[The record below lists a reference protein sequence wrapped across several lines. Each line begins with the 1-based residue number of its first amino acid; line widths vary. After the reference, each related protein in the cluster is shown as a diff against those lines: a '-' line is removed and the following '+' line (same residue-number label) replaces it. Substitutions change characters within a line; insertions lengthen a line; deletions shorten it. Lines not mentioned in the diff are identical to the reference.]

1 MTNMISTHNLFP
13 TPVSYFEFGSPLTEV
28 ELDFITSQETRGN
41 DGNTTSVNNTLFESA
56 EIAEIAR
63 FCQESVDEYI
73 KEVYAPKNDVE
84 VYITQSWANYT
95 QKGQW
100 HHKHDHPNSFISGV
114 FYVQAQK
121 DIDRIFFY
129 KNGYQ
134 QIKLPT
140 DNYNLYNSESWWLGV
155 ETGQLIL
162 FPSHLTH
169 MVQTVQTDE
178 TRISISFNTFLKG
191 YVGDDVTLTGLH
203 L

>member
-1 MTNMISTHNLFP
+1 MNTHNLFP
-13 TPVSYFEFGSPLTEV
+13 TAVTYFDFGSKLTDL
-28 ELDFITSQETRGN
+28 ELKFITEQETRNN
-41 DGNTTSVNNTLFESA
+41 DGNTTSINNNLFESA
-56 EIAEIAR
+56 ELAEVAR
-63 FCQESVDEYI
+63 FCEESLQQYF
-73 KEVYAPKNDVE
+73 KEVYAPKHDVIP
-84 VYITQSWANYT
+84 YITQSWANYT
-95 QKGQW
+95 KKGQW
-100 HHKHDHPNSFISGV
+100 HHKHEHPNSFISGV

-121 DIDRIFFY
+121 DIDKIYFY

-140 DNYNLYNSESWWLGV
+140 DNYNLYNSDSWWLGV

-191 YVGDDVTLTGLH
+191 YIGNDMELTGLH
-203 L
+203 LGA

>member
-1 MTNMISTHNLFP
+1 MNTHYLFP
-13 TPVSYFEFGSPLTEV
+13 TAVTYFDFGSKLTDL
-28 ELDFITSQETRGN
+28 ELKFITEQETRN
-41 DGNTTSVNNTLFESA
+41 NNGNTTSINNNLFESA
-56 EIAEIAR
+56 ELAEVAR
-63 FCQESVDEYI
+63 FCEESLQQYF
-73 KEVYAPKNDVE
+73 KEVYAPKHDVTP
-84 VYITQSWANYT
+84 YITQSWANYT
-95 QKGQW
+95 KKGQW
-100 HHKHDHPNSFISGV
+100 HHKHEHPNSFISGV

-121 DIDRIFFY
+121 DIDKIYFY

-140 DNYNLYNSESWWLGV
+140 DNYNLYNSDSWWLGV

-191 YVGDDVTLTGLH
+191 YIGNDMELTGLH
-203 L
+203 LGA

>member
-1 MTNMISTHNLFP
+1 MNTHNLFP
-13 TPVSYFEFGSPLTEV
+13 TAVTYFDFGSKLTDL
-28 ELDFITSQETRGN
+28 ELKFITEQETRNN
-41 DGNTTSVNNTLFESA
+41 DGNTTSINNNLFESA
-56 EIAEIAR
+56 ELAEVAR
-63 FCQESVDEYI
+63 FCEESLQQYF
-73 KEVYAPKNDVE
+73 KEVYAPKHDVTP
-84 VYITQSWANYT
+84 YITQSWANYT
-95 QKGQW
+95 KKGQW
-100 HHKHDHPNSFISGV
+100 HHKHGHPNSFISGV

-121 DIDRIFFY
+121 DIDKIYFY

-140 DNYNLYNSESWWLGV
+140 DNYNLYNSDSWWLGV

-191 YVGDDVTLTGLH
+191 YIGNDLELTGLH
-203 L
+203 LGA

>member
-1 MTNMISTHNLFP
+1 MNTHNLFP
-13 TPVSYFEFGSPLTEV
+13 TAVTYFDFGSKLTDL
-28 ELDFITSQETRGN
+28 ELKFITEQETRNN
-41 DGNTTSVNNTLFESA
+41 DGNTTSVNNNLFESA
-56 EIAEIAR
+56 ELAEVAR
-63 FCQESVDEYI
+63 FCEESLQQYF
-73 KEVYAPKNDVE
+73 KEVYAPKHDVTP
-84 VYITQSWANYT
+84 YITQSWANYT
-95 QKGQW
+95 KKGQW
-100 HHKHDHPNSFISGV
+100 HHKHGHPNSFISGV

-121 DIDRIFFY
+121 DIDKIYFY

-140 DNYNLYNSESWWLGV
+140 DNYNLYNSDSWWLGV

-191 YVGDDVTLTGLH
+191 YIGNDMELTGLH
-203 L
+203 LGA

>member
-1 MTNMISTHNLFP
+1 MNTHNLFP
-13 TPVSYFEFGSPLTEV
+13 TAVTNFHFGSKLTDL
-28 ELDFITSQETRGN
+28 ELKFITEQETRNN
-41 DGNTTSVNNTLFESA
+41 DGNTTSVNNNLFESA
-56 EIAEIAR
+56 ELAEVAR
-63 FCQESVDEYI
+63 FCEESVQQYF
-73 KEVYAPKNDVE
+73 KEVYAPKHDVTP
-84 VYITQSWANYT
+84 YITQSWANYT
-95 QKGQW
+95 KKGQW
-100 HHKHDHPNSFISGV
+100 HHKHGHPNSFISGV

-121 DIDRIFFY
+121 DIDKIYFY

-140 DNYNLYNSESWWLGV
+140 DNYNLYNSDSWWLGV

-191 YVGDDVTLTGLH
+191 YIGNDMELTGLH
-203 L
+203 LGA

>member
-1 MTNMISTHNLFP
+1 MNTHNLFP
-13 TPVSYFEFGSPLTEV
+13 TAVTYFDFGSKLTDL
-28 ELDFITSQETRGN
+28 ELKFITEQETRNN
-41 DGNTTSVNNTLFESA
+41 DGNTTSINNNLFESA
-56 EIAEIAR
+56 ELAEIAR
-63 FCQESVDEYI
+63 FCEESLQQYF
-73 KEVYAPKNDVE
+73 KEVYAPKHDVIP
-84 VYITQSWANYT
+84 YITQSWANYT
-95 QKGQW
+95 KKGQW
-100 HHKHDHPNSFISGV
+100 HHKHEHPNSFISGV

-121 DIDRIFFY
+121 DIDKIYFY

-140 DNYNLYNSESWWLGV
+140 DNYNLYNSDSWWLGV

-191 YVGDDVTLTGLH
+191 YIGNDMELTGLH
-203 L
+203 LGA

>member
-1 MTNMISTHNLFP
+1 MNTHNLFP
-13 TPVSYFEFGSPLTEV
+13 TAVTYFDFGSKLTDL
-28 ELDFITSQETRGN
+28 ELKFITEQETRNN
-41 DGNTTSVNNTLFESA
+41 DGNTTSVNNNLFESA
-56 EIAEIAR
+56 ELAEVAR
-63 FCQESVDEYI
+63 FCEESLQQYF
-73 KEVYAPKNDVE
+73 KEVYAPKHDVTP
-84 VYITQSWANYT
+84 YITQSWANYT
-95 QKGQW
+95 KKGQW
-100 HHKHDHPNSFISGV
+100 HHKHGHPNSFISGV

-121 DIDRIFFY
+121 DIDKIYFY

-140 DNYNLYNSESWWLGV
+140 DNYNLYNSDSWWLGV

-191 YVGDDVTLTGLH
+191 YIGNDLELTGLH
-203 L
+203 LGA

>member
-1 MTNMISTHNLFP
+1 MNTHNLFP
-13 TPVSYFEFGSPLTEV
+13 TAVTYFDFGSKLTDL
-28 ELDFITSQETRGN
+28 ELKFITEQETRNN
-41 DGNTTSVNNTLFESA
+41 DGNTTSINNNLFESA
-56 EIAEIAR
+56 ELAEVAR
-63 FCQESVDEYI
+63 FCEESLQQYF
-73 KEVYAPKNDVE
+73 KEVYAPKHDVTP
-84 VYITQSWANYT
+84 YITQSWANYT
-95 QKGQW
+95 KKGQW
-100 HHKHDHPNSFISGV
+100 HHKHGHPNSFISGV

-121 DIDRIFFY
+121 DIDKIYFY

-140 DNYNLYNSESWWLGV
+140 DNYNLYNSDSWWLGV

-191 YVGDDVTLTGLH
+191 YIGNDMELTGLH
-203 L
+203 LGA

>member
-1 MTNMISTHNLFP
+1 MITHNLFP
-13 TPVSYFEFGSPLTEV
+13 TPVAYFDFGTDLTEI
-28 ELDFITSQETRGN
+28 ELDFITKQETRGN
-41 DGNTTSVNNTLFESA
+41 TGNTTSVDNNLFDSP

-63 FCQESVDEYI
+63 FCQESVDEYM
-73 KEVYAPKNDVE
+73 KEVYAPKFDVSA
-84 VYITQSWANYT
+84 YITQAWANYT
-95 QKGQW
+95 SKGQW
-100 HHKHDHPNSFISGV
+100 HHKHEHPNSFISGV

-121 DIDRIFFY
+121 DIDKIYFY

-140 DNYNLYNSESWWLGV
+140 ENFNLYNSESWWLGV

-169 MVQTVQTDE
+169 MVETVQTDE

-191 YVGDDVTLTGLH
+191 YVGNDIELTGLH

>member
-1 MTNMISTHNLFP
+1 MITSTHNLFP
-13 TPVSYFEFGSPLTEV
+13 TPVSFFELGSDLTEV
-28 ELDFITSQETRGN
+28 ELDFIKNLEQRNN
-41 DGNTTSVNNTLFESA
+41 DGNMTSVNNNLFDTA
-56 EIAEIAR
+56 ELAEIAR
-63 FCQESVDEYI
+63 FCEESVQEFV
-73 KEVYAPKNDVE
+73 KEIYAPKFE
-84 VYITQSWANYT
+84 VTPYITQSWANFT

-100 HHKHDHPNSFISGV
+100 HHKHEHPNSFVSGV
-114 FYVQAQK
+114 FYVQAVK
-121 DIDRIFFY
+121 DTDRIYFY

-140 DNYNLYNSESWWLGV
+140 DNFNLYNSDSWWLGV

-169 MVQTVQTDE
+169 MVQTVETDE

-191 YVGDDVTLTGLH
+191 YVGDDLQLTGLH